1 MYIVLMPEV
10 FTAIGY
16 TNLFPLLG
24 GAVLILV
31 TLLMPGGLV
40 EGLTWLSQLR
50 PLGSLRATDA

>member
-1 MYIVLMPEV
+1 MYIVLMPEM

-31 TLLMPGGLV
+31 TLLLPGGLV
-40 EGLTWLSQLR
+40 ERLSRLGRMRPRGLGA
-50 PLGSLRATDA
+50 PDA

>member
-10 FTAIGY
+10 FTAVGY

-31 TLLMPGGLV
+31 TLLLPGGLV
-40 EGLTWLSQLR
+40 EGIVRLRQLLPLTSSES
-50 PLGSLRATDA
+50 PDV